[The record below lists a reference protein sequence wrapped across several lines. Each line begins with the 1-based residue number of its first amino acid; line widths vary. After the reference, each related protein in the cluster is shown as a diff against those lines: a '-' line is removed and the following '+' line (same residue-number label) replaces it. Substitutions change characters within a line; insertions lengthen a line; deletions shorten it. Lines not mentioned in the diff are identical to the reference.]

1 MTVDAETIR
10 EIVRNEILRS
20 FREDPDVRCAV
31 WLLVHSEFVDT
42 VDTERCFD
50 PTLAEMRRDDEKCIQ
65 QVAQRLGIEVHS
77 DTEDVERS
85 C

>member
-10 EIVRNEILRS
+10 EIVRNEIVRS
-20 FREDPDVRCAV
+20 FREDPDVRRAV

-50 PTLAEMRRDDEKCIQ
+50 PALAEMRRDDEKCIQ
-65 QVAQRLGIEVHS
+65 QVAQKLGIEVHS
-77 DTEDVERS
+77 DTEDVER
-85 C
+85 